1 MLSPEKTVL
10 LVVDVQGKLAHAMH
24 DKDAL
29 FSNLQKI
36 IRGAQVLAVPI
47 IVTEQN
53 PEGLGPTITEIAPLL
68 GTIRPISK
76 LNFSCC
82 ANEQF
87 MRELESLGRSQILLT
102 GIETHICVYQ
112 TAVGL
117 LDRGYEVQVVADAVT
132 SRTPENKAIGLERVK
147 DAGAKL
153 TSTEM
158 ALYELL
164 QIAEG
169 PKFKEILKLVK

>member
-117 LDRGYEVQVVADAVT
+117 LDRGYEVQVVADAVA
-132 SRTPENKAIGLERVK
+132 SRTPENKAIGLDRVK

-169 PKFKEILKLVK
+169 PKFKEILKIVK